1 MASQPVNVLYSVRR
15 LLGVTRM
22 KDRVH
27 IVLWGWSV
35 IALAVVLGAQAPTS
49 TQPRFATGAT
59 AITVDVVVRDK
70 HGKPVTDLRKEDF
83 ELLED
88 GVHQDIG
95 DMTLV
100 AAGAQGAASTTAV
113 GPNFSS
119 AAKHEASPEKPAPA
133 SISAPTFVALV
144 FDRLSPEAR
153 ALAYNGARSYLAT
166 RHDDDFAGLFIAD
179 LSLVTIQTYTNNRAL
194 IEKALKDAAS
204 RATSTFDRAAMTDLH
219 YAYRPGPHQ
228 EPEMPIVAAAQ
239 DAGRTPGKSGD
250 SPARPDTADLVA
262 SVTDR
267 SALMARQMAMNQQGF
282 ATTDALHAIIGGL
295 SQLSGRKSVVFF
307 AEGLALPEAVMPQF
321 QSLVA
326 AANRANVSIYTIDSA
341 GLRARSVE
349 EAVRLTV
356 NGVGSASLDLGPDGS
371 SQNSLDAMEGMASAL
386 RSDPHTSL
394 TVLARDTGGFLI
406 DNTNDL
412 ANGFGRIDL
421 DRRFHYLLTYTP
433 KNADFNGEWRTIAV
447 KVPSRDVEIRARSGY
462 QAVHAPGAI
471 PLLAY
476 EGRAAADLER
486 MPPPAQIPI
495 RAGAFVFPQAT
506 GDPRVAILLSTTG
519 RALTFEPTSTGYRTD
534 FTLLA
539 RLRDSHGEVVR
550 KASQPYRLTGAAA
563 DRDRAQSGD
572 ILFYRQPTL
581 PPGSYTLDVAADD
594 AIAKRGGVSRVAVVV
609 PEQTAGPRV
618 SDLII
623 VGRTERLAPGEM
635 AEDNVLAVGGAQLYP
650 NLGEPLRKRVDQTV
664 SFFAA
669 ILPNGT
675 TPSATLALVQNGR
688 TLATLPVT
696 LEAPDATGRIQ
707 QVGQIPLAS
716 IPPGSY
722 QFVLS
727 VSGGPSTITR
737 AAAFSVID

>member
-1 MASQPVNVLYSVRR
+1 
-15 LLGVTRM
+15 M
-22 KDRVH
+22 KGRVH
-27 IVLWGWSV
+27 NALMGWSV
-35 IALAVVLGAQAPTS
+35 IALAAVAGAQAPS
-49 TQPRFATGAT
+49 PTQPHFAAGAT

-70 HGKPVTDLRKEDF
+70 HGKPVTDLKKEDF

-88 GVHQDIG
+88 GVRQDIG
-95 DMTLV
+95 AMTLIAAAPESEAAT
-100 AAGAQGAASTTAV
+100 AAGAVAGPAAV

-119 AAKHEASPEKPAPA
+119 AKTDAAGTIPA
-133 SISAPTFVALV
+133 SIPAPTFIALV

-166 RHDDDFAGLFIAD
+166 RHGDGFAGVFVAD
-179 LSLVTIQTYTNNRAL
+179 LSLITIQTYTNNRVL

-204 RATSTFDRAAMTDLH
+204 RATSTFDRAAMTDLK
-219 YAYRPGPHQ
+219 YAYKPGPHQ

-239 DAGRTPGKSGD
+239 DAGRAPGESGD
-250 SPARPDTADLVA
+250 SPARPDTAELVA
-262 SVTDR
+262 TVTNR
-267 SALMARQMAMNQQGF
+267 SILMARQMAMNQQGF
-282 ATTDALHAIIGGL
+282 ATTDALHAVIGGL
-295 SQLSGRKSVVFF
+295 SQLPGRKSLVFL

-356 NGVGSASLDLGPDGS
+356 NGVGAASLDLAPDGS
-371 SQNSLDAMEGMASAL
+371 SANSLDAMEGMAAAL

-406 DNTNDL
+406 DSTNDL
-412 ANGFGRIDL
+412 ADGFRRIDL
-421 DRRFHYLLTYTP
+421 DRRFHYLLSYAP

-486 MPPPAQIPI
+486 TPPPAQIPI
-495 RAGAFVFPQAT
+495 RADAFVFPQMT

-539 RLRDSHGEVVR
+539 RIRDAHGDVIR
-550 KASQPYRLTGAAA
+550 KASQPYRITGATA
-563 DRDRAQSGD
+563 DREHAQSGD

-594 AIAKRGGVSRVAVVV
+594 AIAKRGGVSHIGLIV
-609 PEQTAGPRV
+609 PQQTAGVRV
-618 SDLII
+618 SDLVI
-623 VGRTERLAPGEM
+623 VGRTEKLAPGELSD
-635 AEDNVLAVGGAQLYP
+635 DNMLAVGGVQLYP
-650 NLGEPLRKRVDQTV
+650 NLGEPLRKSVDRML
-664 SFFAA
+664 SFYVV
-669 ILPNGT
+669 ILPNHT
-675 TPSATLALVQNGR
+675 APTATLTLAQNGR

-696 LEAPDATGRIQ
+696 LDAADAGGRIQ

-716 IPPGSY
+716 IPPGAY
-722 QFVLS
+722 EVTFTVT
-727 VSGGPSTITR
+727 GGATPIARTAIVT
-737 AAAFSVID
+737 VIE